1 MSSLEAVD
9 KDLKAELKD
18 REEDMTRLAKDT
30 ARLQLLVHTLRDK
43 MSLELTAN
51 RQFRQNIADLK
62 DGQVSATVIIIMII
76 IMMIAFK
83 GAIPQ
88 FFCNLLTA
96 LRTVPNTYAQVA
108 WVQLCA
114 NHVQHIGRLSRATCV
129 PCRTQGPLSY

>member
-1 MSSLEAVD
+1 MNTKRADRLLELKSDVSSLEAVD

-62 DGQVSATVIIIMII
+62 DGQVSAS
-76 IMMIAFK
+76 
-83 GAIPQ
+83 G
-88 FFCNLLTA
+88 FFVFCFFF
-96 LRTVPNTYAQVA
+96 
-108 WVQLCA
+108 WGGGG
-114 NHVQHIGRLSRATCV
+114 GRGGCV
-129 PCRTQGPLSY
+129 PQIYLWGSPLLGEIFAYVAVF